1 MFLVVH
7 KLMFKCLKIITK
19 IHELEKEI
27 EATKR
32 ELETLKIENSQLK
45 LKIFENYRFDIDK
58 YKDSDRDIDF
68 YTGLTTYQMLTTCY
82 SLIEHK
88 AKSLTYGNFE
98 CQSDEQ
104 SVDQS
109 TRRFGRPRTLM
120 PFQEFVLV
128 LIRLRLGLFAKDL
141 AHSFKISETTVS
153 KITKT
158 WIKFLRF
165 EFGLLITLPERKII
179 KYYSPLA
186 FKQLYPD
193 VVIVV
198 DCTEVEMER
207 PSALNN
213 QSACYSSYKSKPTMK
228 ALLGITPSGVLAFIS
243 DFFPGSAS
251 DKEITEISKFL
262 DILKSGDAV
271 MADKGFNVQDELASV
286 GVTLVMPH
294 FLKGKTQFSSEECNN
309 NKSIASLR
317 IHVERLMERIKNW
330 HILDRRIPITM
341 APYASDMLFV
351 IGALSNFLPPLIS

>member
-1 MFLVVH
+1 MLEDH
-7 KLMFKCLKIITK
+7 NKK
-19 IHELEKEI
+19 HELEKEI
-27 EATKR
+27 ETIKR
-32 ELETLKIENSQLK
+32 ELETLKIDNSQLK
-45 LKIFENYRFDIDK
+45 CKLENYRFDIDK
-58 YKDSDRDIDF
+58 YKDSDKDIDF
-68 YTGLTTYQMLTTCY
+68 YTGFTTYQMLTTCY

-88 AKSLTYGNFE
+88 AKSLTYERLSIE
-98 CQSDEQ
+98 CHSDE
-104 SVDQS
+104 QS
-109 TRRFGRPRTLM
+109 TRRFGRPRTLT

-128 LIRLRLGLFAKDL
+128 LIRLRLGLFARDL
-141 AHSFKISETTVS
+141 AHRFKISETTVS

-165 EFGLLITLPERKII
+165 EFGPLITLPERKVI

-186 FKQLYPD
+186 FKELYPD

-213 QSACYSSYKSKPTMK
+213 QSACYSSYKSRPTMK

-251 DKEITEISKFL
+251 DKEITERSKFL